1 MSVQSLSAEIR
12 RHLELSG
19 TYHEINAHAV
29 SRRLGKFTKYRKNG
43 SLRVAYHDI
52 LTQKTKKMGFTTLLI
67 QRCGRCLLHRQ
78 VRFLFSSDHVFIYS
92 DTLRL
97 FMCMVNLNL
106 AGVMQCCF
114 VVYGV

>member
-1 MSVQSLSAEIR
+1 MSSHFRLRSDDIWRSAVR
-12 RHLELSG
+12 TTKSMRTLFH
-19 TYHEINAHAV
+19 V
-29 SRRLGKFTKYRKNG
+29 RLGKFTKYRKNG

-52 LTQKTKKMGFTTLLI
+52 LTETTKKMGFTTLLI